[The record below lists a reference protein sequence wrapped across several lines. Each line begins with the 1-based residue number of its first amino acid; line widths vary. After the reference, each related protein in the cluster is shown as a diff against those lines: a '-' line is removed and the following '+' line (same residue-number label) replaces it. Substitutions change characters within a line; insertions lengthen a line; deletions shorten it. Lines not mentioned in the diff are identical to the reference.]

1 MVEAATIYC
10 PERNRMEQTFTPI
23 PQAIE
28 ALREGRVLILVDDEE
43 RENEGDLVF
52 AAELSTPEKINFL
65 ATHGRGLI
73 CAPATAERLERL
85 GLRPPAVE
93 ENTALMGTNF
103 TQSVDAIH
111 GVTTGIS
118 AADRCATVRM
128 LANPEVRPAD
138 LARPGHIFP
147 IAAREGGVL
156 ARAGHTEGTVDLCR
170 LAGLQPVGV
179 LCEILRDDGQMARL
193 PDLFQMAERFGLP
206 VVTIKDI
213 IAYRRRTERLINKVV
228 TTNIPNAFGQWELS
242 LYEDIVENGQHLAM
256 TMGKIDDSPILVR
269 MHSQCFTGDTIGSL
283 RCDCGFQL
291 EAAMGRVADEG
302 RGIIVYLHQEGRGI
316 GLKNKLLAYKLQDG
330 GCDTVDANARLGFK
344 PDLREYGIGAQ
355 ILVDLGVRR
364 IRLMTNNP
372 RKIVG
377 LEAYGLEIAEVVPLE
392 AGRGEHNEH
401 YLETKRIRLGHRLTK
416 GRR

>member
-65 ATHGRGLI
+65 ATHGR
-73 CAPATAERLERL
+73 